1 MSTLKAFNKTVVER
15 KRYTVSYARWLDAE
29 ETLFDHAIVIS
40 PSTAPALIAEDAFS
54 SNFDTEISFFL
65 KGGAAGT
72 IYDVRLIATT
82 SDGQVKE
89 DTLQMAV
96 Y

>member
-1 MSTLKAFNKTVVER
+1 MSNLRSFTQTTVER
-15 KRYTVSYARWLDAE
+15 KRYTVSYDRWMDDA

-40 PSTAPALIAEDAFS
+40 PSTTPSVMAEDAFT
-54 SNFDTEISFFL
+54 SNGDKELSFFL
-65 KGGAAGT
+65 KGGVAGT
-72 IYDVRLIATT
+72 IYTVRLIATT

-89 DTLQMAV
+89 DSLQLAV